1 MVVLVKDVKDARMN
15 LQRTI
20 VSAVTKIINEMNDQ
34 INYEDDDDPFWLRF
48 VFHKPEFLTNATPVM
63 LSEDSDSSGTP
74 NGPGSSNAAS
84 PSSTGNR
91 SPDDVEDDS
100 EGQEQIGIN
109 GQRQSPSSQDE
120 TTNPSNDAFIRP
132 GDQIST
138 EDGTHGT
145 IGLFIHSNIGGFSEH
160 YGVTCFHV
168 AFDQQRCTEPQTSIT
183 KNIFL
188 SCLGAP
194 SDRKL
199 NPRGYEAALHTI
211 TNHPEP
217 CNIRLQLKDHHVS
230 KFEMNH
236 HHKTT
241 LKPKSI
247 GAFQCG
253 LYGVLEASNST
264 QESVTCMTCNGRL
277 TSKKDNF
284 SRFIDIALFSV
295 DNSEDCR
302 CDLKIA
308 DDSKSSKWRI
318 WNGDFKDLDPCSQ
331 VFTYNVRDGPLHSEH
346 AIPDRVTARACTRVA
361 SVDYYGVVTTLKD
374 NKVVRHQPHI
384 RLKTNDHTND
394 RLFADE
400 GDSGSLL
407 FQEVEGGEKLVLGI
421 LCSRYHR
428 HQNCP
433 NCNNSVHSKCTAHNE
448 CDSGDC
454 SVNFEDCKN
463 PNIAY
468 GFVIQPAL
476 DVIATRLFLAD
487 AKENVDPEG
496 HVASNNLKISDFAY
510 FYVPCLG
517 TCMAKNRYQ
526 LHRRCIC
533 EQPIMRNY

>member
-48 VFHKPEFLTNATPVM
+48 VFHKPEFLTSATPVM
-63 LSEDSDSSGTP
+63 FSEDSDSSETP
-74 NGPGSSNAAS
+74 NGPGSRNAVHPGEKKTDDGLELGSNNVSSQDAQKCGCPKGVDGFKYPAS
-84 PSSTGNR
+84 PSNTGNR

-100 EGQEQIGIN
+100 CQP
-109 GQRQSPSSQDE
+109 QSPSSQDR
-120 TTNPSNDAFIRP
+120 TPQLSRDDFIRP
-132 GDQIST
+132 GDQICT

-145 IGLFIHSNIGGFSEH
+145 IGLFIHANIGGYSEH

-168 AFDQQRCTEPQTSIT
+168 AFDQQRCTDPQTSLT
-183 KNIFL
+183 KDIFL
-188 SCLGAP
+188 SCLGAQ
-194 SDRKL
+194 SDQEL
-199 NPRGYEAALHTI
+199 NPRGYEAALHRIT

-217 CNIRLQLKDHHVS
+217 CKIRRRLNKLRVY
-230 KFEMNH
+230 KFEFYDSR
-236 HHKTT
+236 KTTT
-241 LKPKSI
+241 LKPIHEPKPI

-253 LYGVLEASNST
+253 LYGLLEASDNIT
-264 QESVTCMTCNGRL
+264 QESVTCMNCKNRL
-277 TSKKDNF
+277 TSQND
-284 SRFIDIALFSV
+284 RFIDTALFSV
-295 DNSEDCR
+295 DNSEVCL
-302 CDLKIA
+302 CDLKIS
-308 DDSKSSKWRI
+308 DDSESSKWKI

-346 AIPDRVTARACTRVA
+346 AIPDRVKARACTRVA

-407 FQEVEGGEKLVLGI
+407 FQEVEGGEKLILGI
-421 LCSRYHR
+421 LCTRYYR

-433 NCNNSVHSKCTAHNE
+433 NCNIRVQPNCTAHNK

-454 SVNFEDCKN
+454 SVNF
-463 PNIAY
+463 
-468 GFVIQPAL
+468 
-476 DVIATRLFLAD
+476 
-487 AKENVDPEG
+487 
-496 HVASNNLKISDFAY
+496 
-510 FYVPCLG
+510 
-517 TCMAKNRYQ
+517 
-526 LHRRCIC
+526 
-533 EQPIMRNY
+533 